1 MTTSQPFASFAA
13 QFDQADEP
21 VGGKWGD
28 CLNQFK
34 SGVETLNKGL
44 QLLNTIND
52 ERKKAGFDVDSS
64 ADVDSSFDFGSTQS
78 GADHPTF
85 ELTHHALNAGQEAD
99 AGDED
104 VGGKFQI
111 IKNAIKYGPYVY
123 EAGKQIYE
131 WGKQANA
138 WDEQSESADRL
149 ETDASG
155 AFDRTA
161 IDPLTGSQMSTTS
174 AFYQD
179 AMDVGNESVGLE
191 TPAPDFVQLG
201 KSLGW
206 WDVDSSDMVAAEGNQ
221 FDGTFKTLSAS
232 DLPTA
237 PDADSMADLLPVA
250 TDPLA

>member
-21 VGGKWGD
+21 VGGKWTD
-28 CLNQFK
+28 RFNQVR
-34 SGVETLNKGL
+34 SGVETLHKGL
-44 QLLNTIND
+44 QLLNKIND

-64 ADVDSSFDFGSTQS
+64 TAVDSSFDFGSAQS
-78 GADHPTF
+78 GTDHPTF

-111 IKNAIKYGPYVY
+111 VKNAIKYGPYVY

-131 WGKQANA
+131 WGKQANV
-138 WDEQSESADRL
+138 WDEQSESANRL
-149 ETDASG
+149 ETYTSG

-179 AMDVGNESVGLE
+179 AMDVGMESS
-191 TPAPDFVQLG
+191 DNFFKLG
-201 KSLGW
+201 KDLGW
-206 WDVDSSDMVAAEGNQ
+206 WDVDSSDMVAAEGSQ
-221 FDGTFKTLSAS
+221 FDGTFKSLSAS

-237 PDADSMADLLPVA
+237 PDADSMADLQQLMPK
-250 TDPLA
+250 DPWSAGY

>member
-1 MTTSQPFASFAA
+1 M
-13 QFDQADEP
+13 
-21 VGGKWGD
+21 
-28 CLNQFK
+28 
-34 SGVETLNKGL
+34 
-44 QLLNTIND
+44 
-52 ERKKAGFDVDSS
+52 
-64 ADVDSSFDFGSTQS
+64 
-78 GADHPTF
+78 
-85 ELTHHALNAGQEAD
+85 NAGQEAD

-131 WGKQANA
+131 WGKQANV

-149 ETDASG
+149 EIDASG

-191 TPAPDFVQLG
+191 ATDFV
-201 KSLGW
+201 SW
-206 WDVDSSDMVAAEGNQ
+206 WNVDSSDMVAVEGSQ
-221 FDGTFKTLSAS
+221 FDGTFKSLSAS

-237 PDADSMADLLPVA
+237 PDADSMADLQQLMPK
-250 TDPLA
+250 DPWSAGY

>member
-21 VGGKWGD
+21 VGGKWTD
-28 CLNQFK
+28 RFNK
-34 SGVETLNKGL
+34 VRSGVETLHKGL
-44 QLLNTIND
+44 QLLNKIND

-64 ADVDSSFDFGSTQS
+64 AAVDSSFDFGSAQS
-78 GADHPTF
+78 GTDHPTF
-85 ELTHHALNAGQEAD
+85 ELTHNALNAGQEAD

-131 WGKQANA
+131 WGKQANV

-155 AFDRTA
+155 TFDRTA
-161 IDPLTGSQMSTTS
+161 IDPLTGSPISTTS
-174 AFYQD
+174 TIDQES
-179 AMDVGNESVGLE
+179 MDVGNESSVDYD
-191 TPAPDFVQLG
+191 TVNFIKLG
-201 KSLGW
+201 KDLGW
-206 WDVDSSDMVAAEGNQ
+206 WDVDSSDMVAAEGSQ

-232 DLPTA
+232 DLPMA